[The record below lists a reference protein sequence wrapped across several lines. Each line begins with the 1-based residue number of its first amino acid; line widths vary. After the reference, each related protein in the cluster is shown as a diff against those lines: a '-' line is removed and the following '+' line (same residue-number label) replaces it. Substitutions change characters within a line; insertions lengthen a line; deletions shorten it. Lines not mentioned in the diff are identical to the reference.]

1 MCRLFLYI
9 ANQQIDS
16 KILSKYISRFLSQS
30 SQKHKNTPGL
40 DHPRDNPPHR
50 TGYGFAFIDND
61 DIQRGVYDWKI
72 YKTKDSPDVDRY
84 RDTIV
89 RSISHQQPKILL
101 GHLRKIDNNRTVNY
115 SPKSYKNAHPFV
127 FEEHAFIHNGI
138 VLDFHLSR
146 VHKKILDRIDKNLR
160 EEIQGETDSEH
171 IFFLFL
177 TFLEEEKKLLRHALT
192 KTPYEEAFKK
202 MIDWFVENEIL
213 ALLNIIYV
221 NSRDKIYLFS
231 RYSTFA
237 DEEPTALYMDTENMI
252 ISSEPIIKHNE
263 YHLINANTYYVGQIE

>member
-1 MCRLFLYI
+1 MCRLFLHI
-9 ANQQIDS
+9 SNRPIRPS
-16 KILSKYISRFLSQS
+16 LLSKYISRFLEQS
-30 SQKHKNTPGL
+30 SQKQKNTPGL

-50 TGYGFAFIDND
+50 TGYGFAYIDNN

-72 YKTKDSPDVDRY
+72 YKTKDSPDVDSY

-115 SPKSYKNAHPFV
+115 SPKSFKNAHPFI

-138 VLDFHLSR
+138 IIDFHLSTI
-146 VHKKILDRIDKNLR
+146 HKKIVDRIRKNLKS
-160 EEIQGETDSEH
+160 EIQGQTDSEH

-177 TFLEEEKKLLRHALT
+177 TFLEEEKERLQHAFT
-192 KTPYEEAFKK
+192 KTPYEQAFKK
-202 MIDWFVENEIL
+202 MIDWFINNEIQ

-221 NSRDKIYLFS
+221 NSRDMIYLFS
-231 RYSTFA
+231 RYSTMS

-252 ISSEPIIKHNE
+252 ISSEPIIKRNE
-263 YHLINANTYYVGQIE
+263 YHLINTNTYYVGQIE